1 MKDVTL
7 NCGKLKVEFLF
18 GNCILVY
25 KNTIL
30 TKKLGLYSSIYYQHK
45 WYDSTYAQWEII
57 ENKKDK
63 KVLYGKWVNI
73 PHRQKWILKTPCSD
87 TLHWFVECEN
97 IDTLNIDMI
106 QQNYMLTDLYTFW
119 KVKEYGEGIFPE
131 YFANYKGLLWDRLWS
146 MPEKEGVKISL
157 TGDKNKV
164 NIPEIVWGSL
174 TSRDDTIV
182 AIENSDPRYSARV
195 LQLLF
200 VGGHT
205 QKSVGECIVLKSELK
220 INDEVS

>member
-7 NCGKLKVEFLF
+7 NCGKLRVEFLF

-25 KNTIL
+25 ENMIL
-30 TKKLGLYSSIYYQHK
+30 TKKLGLYSSIYYGHK
-45 WYDSTYAQWEII
+45 WYDSIYAQWEII

-73 PHRQKWILKTPCSD
+73 PHRQKWILKTPYPN
-87 TLHWFVECEN
+87 TLHWLIECEN
-97 IDTLNIDMI
+97 TDTFHIDMI
-106 QQNYMLTDLYTFW
+106 QQNYMLTDFYTFW
-119 KVKEYGEGIFPE
+119 EVEGYAKGKFPE

-146 MPEKEGVKISL
+146 MPENEGVKISL

-164 NIPEIVWGSL
+164 DIPEIVWRPL

-200 VGGHT
+200 VGGPT
-205 QKSVGECIVLKSELK
+205 QESVGESIVLKSELK
-220 INDEVS
+220 IKDEVS